1 MLAQSKKGAYMSE
14 YKELSKVL
22 VIEFNKRLTESG
34 CSGNAEPVRQ
44 LWEDVQGTIPWQQ
57 LRMVL
62 GKSMIDRISREI
74 QIQMMQRA
82 KEFNKQR
89 ESLKN

>member
-1 MLAQSKKGAYMSE
+1 MSE

-22 VIEFNKRLTESG
+22 VIEFNRRLTESG
-34 CSGNAEPVRQ
+34 CSGNPEPVRQ

-62 GKSMIDRISREI
+62 GKSMIERINREI
-74 QIQMMQRA
+74 QNHMVQKAQEYWQR
-82 KEFNKQR
+82 R
-89 ESLKN
+89 ESSKNIES

>member
-1 MLAQSKKGAYMSE
+1 MSE

-22 VIEFNKRLTESG
+22 VSEFNSRLTESG
-34 CSGNAEPVRQ
+34 CSGNPEPVRQ

-62 GKSMIDRISREI
+62 GKSMIERINREI
-74 QIQMMQRA
+74 QNHMVQKAQEYWQR
-82 KEFNKQR
+82 R
-89 ESLKN
+89 ESSKNIES